1 MNRLL
6 YTIIIGLAMTVVSCK
21 DSAKKEAEQLMQEIR
36 ADYDN
41 GNDSACLAAIDTLR
55 ARCPKAVAERKEALG
70 YYQKASLRIAQT
82 TLARTDSALEVA
94 KAQYQHMQQEVNAH
108 KAAGNATAGELTA
121 LTMMRMHRDSLQTQF
136 DVLCAQIKYIHKR
149 QKQLK

>member
-1 MNRLL
+1 MALSFML
-6 YTIIIGLAMTVVSCK
+6 TAQSCRNA
-21 DSAKKEAEQLMQEIR
+21 SQKEAEQLMQEIR
-36 ADYDN
+36 ADYDS

-108 KAAGNATAGELTA
+108 KAAGNATANELTA
-121 LTMMRMHRDSLQTQF
+121 LTLMRMHRDSLQTQF

-149 QKQLK
+149 QKQYGN